1 MIKNGVVFFVE
12 GETEVEFY
20 KKLIKYLHDKYGN
33 FQVDKVQVENLKGIG
48 NYKNRVIRIF
58 DKRILQKYSGYTFV
72 VVLCYDTDVFEY
84 EECPQINWKEIELEL
99 KKSGAKTVIHVKA
112 KKSIEDWFLEDEA
125 NLKKFLNISKNT
137 KIKGQSGQEKIKDL
151 FRKANKTYV
160 KGQKCEGLID
170 ALDME
175 KILTD
180 IPEEL
185 NKVYKILGIK

>member
-1 MIKNGVVFFVE
+1 MTRNGVVFFVE

-33 FQVDKVQVENLKGIG
+33 FKVDKVQVENLKGIG
-48 NYKNRVIRIF
+48 NYKNRVMRIF
-58 DKRILQKYSGYTFV
+58 DKRILQKYSGYSFV

-84 EECPQINWKEIELEL
+84 EECPKINWKEIELEL
-99 KKSGAKTVIHVKA
+99 KKSGAESVIHIKA
-112 KKSIEDWFLEDEA
+112 KKSIEDWFLKDEA
-125 NLKKFLNISKNT
+125 NMRKFLNVSQKI

-151 FRKANKTYV
+151 FKKANKTYV

-170 ALDME
+170 VLDME

-180 IPEEL
+180 VPEEL